1 MVVGETPGR
10 FRHRRESDDNCFKI
24 KFMLIIEVIDRV
36 KGYIET
42 KLGRQMCQDMKS
54 DGQDDVY
61 KFAERWLM
69 LTMF

>member
-1 MVVGETPGR
+1 
-10 FRHRRESDDNCFKI
+10 
-24 KFMLIIEVIDRV
+24 MLIIEVIDWV

-61 KFAERWLM
+61 KYAERWLM